1 MEQLD
6 TLIFDAIINKKQP
19 NENSIHTLISKDC
32 KSLSKKQLEE
42 RLLTFTK
49 ENKIINRPSARKNS
63 CFTVS
68 DENTD
73 DLFINNGL
81 LNIESLKEIF
91 MEMFK
96 EQQNA
101 LVNIVSQYITPL
113 HISLDKLTIEIKDNN
128 DRLNKIIKETDDLML
143 SIENY
148 QNITNDK
155 FKNKEK

>member
-49 ENKIINRPSARKNS
+49 ENKTINRPSARKNS
-63 CFTVS
+63 YFTVS

-101 LVNIVSQYITPL
+101 LVNIVSQYTTPL
-113 HISLDKLTIEIKDNN
+113 HISFDKLTTEIKDNN

>member
-1 MEQLD
+1 
-6 TLIFDAIINKKQP
+6 
-19 NENSIHTLISKDC
+19 
-32 KSLSKKQLEE
+32 
-42 RLLTFTK
+42 
-49 ENKIINRPSARKNS
+49 
-63 CFTVS
+63 
-68 DENTD
+68 
-73 DLFINNGL
+73 
-81 LNIESLKEIF
+81 

-101 LVNIVSQYITPL
+101 LVNIVSQYTTPL
-113 HISLDKLTIEIKDNN
+113 HISLDTLTTEIKDNN

>member
-91 MEMFK
+91 METFK

-101 LVNIVSQYITPL
+101 LVNIVSQYTTQL